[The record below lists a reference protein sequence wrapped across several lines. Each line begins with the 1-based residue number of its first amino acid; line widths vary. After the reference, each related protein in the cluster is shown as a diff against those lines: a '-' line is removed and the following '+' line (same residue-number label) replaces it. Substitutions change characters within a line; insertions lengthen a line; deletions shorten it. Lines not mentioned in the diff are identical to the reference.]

1 MKDDKGEMIIEASI
15 VFPLVLIIYGILMF
29 LVLLMYQKITL
40 TTVANNTVSCVSANY
55 GFSDKD
61 PFMSFINKEQ
71 LNNRSV
77 LYREIF
83 GTTDKLDLPIERQ
96 AEWFGYYLLSKN
108 CLLKK
113 DGVKIKAKVDIKQ
126 GKTMQKD
133 LIVTMTES
141 YHIPLVSMLG
151 INDKVEFRVTACA
164 ECVDPISY
172 INAVDFLWEQVEKIT
187 ETPEIKLVRQMID
200 YIKK

>member
-29 LVLLMYQKITL
+29 LVLLMYQRITL

-83 GTTDKLDLPIERQ
+83 GTTDKLDLPIDNPFALTELSFSTGKSFLSATSLSRMV
-96 AEWFGYYLLSKN
+96 WLLF
-108 CLLKK
+108 
-113 DGVKIKAKVDIKQ
+113 I
-126 GKTMQKD
+126 
-133 LIVTMTES
+133 E
-141 YHIPLVSMLG
+141 
-151 INDKVEFRVTACA
+151 
-164 ECVDPISY
+164 
-172 INAVDFLWEQVEKIT
+172 
-187 ETPEIKLVRQMID
+187 
-200 YIKK
+200 

>member
-1 MKDDKGEMIIEASI
+1 M
-15 VFPLVLIIYGILMF
+15 
-29 LVLLMYQKITL
+29 VLL
-40 TTVANNTVSCVSANY
+40 
-55 GFSDKD
+55 
-61 PFMSFINKEQ
+61 
-71 LNNRSV
+71 
-77 LYREIF
+77 
-83 GTTDKLDLPIERQ
+83 
-96 AEWFGYYLLSKN
+96 LLSKN